1 MHRGWD
7 VTYEGRKMPLLIL
20 LLFPYSSVLPLG
32 FPQPRSIS
40 EQPRPLQYFA
50 LLSDAVLTR
59 GAGSNSLNTNR
70 AIDFSVSRSASPP
83 DRCPFWWRSAPL
95 QRAFPANE
103 GRGFALLSTCL
114 CPPESRSLQRPL
126 VPSLPAGLGAAA
138 GGASPRRG
146 AACAH
151 NPRLFGLR

>member
-1 MHRGWD
+1 
-7 VTYEGRKMPLLIL
+7 MPLLIL

-40 EQPRPLQYFA
+40 EQPRPPQYFA

-70 AIDFSVSRSASPP
+70 AIDFSVSRSAPPP

-95 QRAFPANE
+95 QRAFPSQRRE
-103 GRGFALLSTCL
+103 RVCFAFHL
-114 CPPESRSLQRPL
+114 PL
-126 VPSLPAGLGAAA
+126 PT
-138 GGASPRRG
+138 
-146 AACAH
+146 
-151 NPRLFGLR
+151 